1 MNHLQTELVKTKQE
15 LGEAL
20 NSAYEYEK
28 QNNQLFGQVKVENR
42 DSISSN
48 PNAKKSKMS
57 KLKSFLKVSK

>member
-28 QNNQLFGQVKVENR
+28 QNN
-42 DSISSN
+42 
-48 PNAKKSKMS
+48 
-57 KLKSFLKVSK
+57 